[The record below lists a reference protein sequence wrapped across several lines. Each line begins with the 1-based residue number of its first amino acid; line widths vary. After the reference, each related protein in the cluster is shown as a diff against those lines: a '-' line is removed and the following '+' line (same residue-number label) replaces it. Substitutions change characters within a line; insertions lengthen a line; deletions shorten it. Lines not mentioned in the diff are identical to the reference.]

1 MDINN
6 QLELIRRGTAEIID
20 EKELVSKLQVSAEN
34 KKPLIIKAGFDPTA
48 PDIHLGHTV
57 LLRKMRHFQDLG
69 HRVIFLIG
77 DYTALIG
84 DPSGRSEIRKRMTEC
99 DVKENAKTYKKQ
111 VSKILNMEKCEVA
124 FNSKWLKPMSL
135 ADFMSLAALQTVA
148 RILERD
154 DFYKRYKS
162 GREISLLEFIYP
174 LLQAYDSVVLKAD
187 IEIGGTDQ
195 KFNLLMGKTLQ
206 RRYDISEQVVI
217 TTPLLEGTDGVQKMS
232 KSYGNYIGI
241 AEPPRDMFGKI
252 MSISDKL
259 MWKYY
264 ETLTD
269 ISAGAIDSIKKDAES
284 GKINP
289 KHVKVTLAKE
299 IIKIYH
305 SEKSAEEAAREFESI
320 FAKGNMPDS
329 ITEYTIKKSDLK
341 SGTIWICALLTK
353 SKLTSSNTD
362 ARRMI
367 KQGGVAVQG
376 EKISDENLQLVP
388 EDGMVIQVGKRRFIK
403 LKVA

>member
-6 QLELIRRGTAEIID
+6 QLELIRRGTVEIID

-34 KKPLIIKAGFDPTA
+34 KKPLIIKSGFDPTA

-57 LLRKMRHFQDLG
+57 LLRKMRHLQDLG

-206 RRYDISEQVVI
+206 RRYNIPGQVVI
-217 TTPLLEGTDGVQKMS
+217 TTPLLEGTDGIQKMS
-232 KSYGNYIGI
+232 KSYSNYIGI
-241 AEPPRDMFGKI
+241 TEPPRNMFGKI

-269 ISAGAIDSIKKDAES
+269 ISIGEIALIKKDAES

-289 KHVKVTLAKE
+289 KNVKVRLAKE

-305 SEKSAEEAAREFESI
+305 TEKAAEEAAREFESI

-329 ITEYTIKKSDLK
+329 MPEFRIKKSDLK
-341 SGTIWICALLTK
+341 SGAIWICALLTK
-353 SKLTSSNTD
+353 AKLTSSNTD

-367 KQGGVAVQG
+367 KQGGVVVKG
-376 EKISDENLQLVP
+376 EKISDEKFQLVP
-388 EDGMVIQVGKRRFIK
+388 EDGMVVQVGKRRFVK
-403 LKVA
+403 LKVT